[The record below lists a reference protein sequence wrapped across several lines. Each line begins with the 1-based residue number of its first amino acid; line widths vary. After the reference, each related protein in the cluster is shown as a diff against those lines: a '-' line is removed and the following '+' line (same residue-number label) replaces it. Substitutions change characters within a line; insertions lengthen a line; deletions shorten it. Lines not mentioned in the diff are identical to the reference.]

1 MPKQT
6 WKTLA
11 PQLRLVWQLS
21 LPAILTQITTIAMQY
36 IDSAMVG
43 ALGADAS
50 AAIGLVASSTW
61 LFGGVTTAVSAG
73 FSVQVAHRIGAGED
87 TEARTVVRHGLA
99 AALTLA
105 ALLALLG
112 LGICRQLPCWL
123 GGGAEICA
131 DASAYFL
138 TFSLMLPFSQLN
150 SLTAGFLQC
159 AGDMVTP
166 SVLNAVMCGLDVVCN
181 ALLIPHFG
189 VLGAGVGTALACA
202 LVSLAMA
209 WCCCV
214 RNAQLRL
221 RRGEAHAFRP
231 EILKKAFR
239 IGAPVAVQEI
249 AMNGAM
255 VASTMILAPLGAA
268 AIAANS
274 FAVTAE
280 SLCYMPGYGVGS
292 AATTLVGRS
301 VGAGD
306 AVQARRYGNI
316 CTALGGALMGC
327 TGLLMMIFCPFVFRL
342 LTPVAEVRTLAAQA
356 LRIGLLAEPL
366 FGVSI
371 AAAGALRG
379 AGDTL
384 VPSLLNLGSIW
395 IVRLGLSLLLVGKL
409 GLRGMWIAMAIE
421 LCVRGTLMLW
431 RQKTSK
437 FYETQSKLHGG

>member
-61 LFGGVTTAVSAG
+61 LFGGVTTAVSTG
-73 FSVQVAHRIGAGED
+73 FSVQVAHRIGAGKD

-189 VLGAGVGTALACA
+189 VLGAGMGTALACA

-437 FYETQSKLHGG
+437 FYETQSRLHGG

>member
-123 GGGAEICA
+123 GGSAEICA

-181 ALLIPHFG
+181 TLLIPHFG
-189 VLGAGVGTALACA
+189 VLGAGMGTALACA

-306 AVQARRYGNI
+306 AAQARRYGNI

-437 FYETQSKLHGG
+437 FYETQSRLHGG

>member
-189 VLGAGVGTALACA
+189 VLGAGMGTALACA

-231 EILKKAFR
+231 DILKKAFR

-306 AVQARRYGNI
+306 AAQARRYGNI

>member
-73 FSVQVAHRIGAGED
+73 FSVQVAHRIGAGKD

-123 GGGAEICA
+123 GGGAEICT

-189 VLGAGVGTALACA
+189 VLGAGMGTALACA
-202 LVSLAMA
+202 LVSLAMG

-421 LCVRGTLMLW
+421 LCVRGALMLW

>member
-73 FSVQVAHRIGAGED
+73 FSVQVAHRIGAGKD

-181 ALLIPHFG
+181 TLLIPHFG
-189 VLGAGVGTALACA
+189 VLGAGMGTALACA
-202 LVSLAMA
+202 LVSLAMG

-221 RRGEAHAFRP
+221 RRGETHAFRP

-306 AVQARRYGNI
+306 AAQARRYGNI

>member
-112 LGICRQLPCWL
+112 LGICRQLPFWL

-189 VLGAGVGTALACA
+189 VLGAGMGTALACA

-437 FYETQSKLHGG
+437 FYETQSRLHGG

>member
-221 RRGEAHAFRP
+221 RRGETHAFRP

-306 AVQARRYGNI
+306 AAQARRYGNI

-342 LTPVAEVRTLAAQA
+342 LTPVAEVQTLAAQA

-437 FYETQSKLHGG
+437 FYETQSRLHGG

>member
-87 TEARTVVRHGLA
+87 AEARTVVRHGLA

-181 ALLIPHFG
+181 TLLIPHFG
-189 VLGAGVGTALACA
+189 VLGAGMGTALACA
-202 LVSLAMA
+202 LVSLAMG

-221 RRGEAHAFRP
+221 RRGETHAFRP

-306 AVQARRYGNI
+306 AAQARRYGNI

>member
-189 VLGAGVGTALACA
+189 VLGAGMGTALACA

-249 AMNGAM
+249 AINGAM

-306 AVQARRYGNI
+306 AAQARRYGNI